1 MPNGLV
7 PKKTGKMR
15 KDAPRNRRA
24 EIIQR
29 RVSDFAILAW
39 KASRFHQHSNLRAK
53 NLINPNQHRLQHR
66 HLAMTSHPA
75 ARTNPKWMR
84 CDAFYMLM
92 EVWICPCLFPSFS
105 NVEIQRRLLLW

>member
-15 KDAPRNRRA
+15 KDAARNRRA
-24 EIIQR
+24 EILQR

-53 NLINPNQHRLQHR
+53 NLINPNQHQLQHR
-66 HLAMTSHPA
+66 HLAMMSHPA

-84 CDAFYMLM
+84 FDAFYIPMQLLLF
-92 EVWICPCLFPSFS
+92 PCLFPSLS
-105 NVEIQRRLLLW
+105 NVSTQTVLS